1 MPGDDIGPEIV
12 AAAVEVLK
20 AADQVH
26 GLDLRLTEI
35 ETGMA
40 SYRKNGTTLTDSAIQ
55 AALDADGVIVGPAG
69 ITDYPPR
76 DKGGVN
82 VPAAIRKRLDLYAN
96 LRPARYRASVPD
108 ARRGLDVLIAREN
121 TEGFYSDRN
130 MFLGVAEFMPTED
143 VALAVRKITR
153 QGSRRIAKVAF
164 EYAKRRRKSVTAVGK
179 QHALQVTDGLFMAE
193 AYAMA
198 KAYPEVAF
206 REVDIDAMA
215 ADLYSRPER
224 HDVILITNMF
234 GDILSNEAAA
244 LAGSLGLS
252 AALNAGDTR
261 AVANAGHGSAP
272 DIAGRGIANPTGMI
286 LSTALLI
293 EWLGVRH
300 NKPAYIAACKTMHDA
315 VDEALADVEARTG
328 YVGGRG
334 TTRSFTAKV
343 VAAVRKAT

>member
-12 AAAVEVLK
+12 AAAVQVLK
-20 AADQVH
+20 AADEVH

-35 ETGMA
+35 ATGMA
-40 SYRKNGTTLTDSAIQ
+40 SYRKHGTTLTDGAIQ
-55 AALDADGVIVGPAG
+55 AVLDADGAIVGPAG

-76 DKGGVN
+76 DKGGIN
-82 VPAAIRKRLDLYAN
+82 VPATIRKRLDLYAN
-96 LRPARYRASVPD
+96 LRPARYRAAVPD

-179 QHALQVTDGLFMAE
+179 QHALQVTDGLFMSE

-198 KAYPEVAF
+198 KAYPDVAF

-234 GDILSNEAAA
+234 GDILSNESAA
-244 LAGSLGLS
+244 LSGGLGLS

-293 EWLGVRH
+293 EWFGVRH
-300 NKPAYIAACKTMHDA
+300 NKPAYVAACKTMHDA
-315 VDEALADVEARTG
+315 VDAALADPEARTADL
-328 YVGGRG
+328 GGRG
-334 TTRSFTAKV
+334 TTQSFTAKV